1 MPAKQPKIKTERGAQ
16 GTRKLVSRL
25 LAVQAVYEAS
35 QNGNILDHVLQDY
48 LNSRIGMEFDT
59 HKIEEPDKDLFLKI
73 ARTVEKN
80 YPEIVEILEANIKTK
95 EDTKSSGKKIEPLLR
110 AVLLC
115 GIGELLNHH
124 DIDHPIIINDYLEVT
139 RAFYDKGEVSLV
151 NAVLDSVAG
160 LLRS

>member
-16 GTRKLVSRL
+16 GRKKLVSRL

-35 QNGNILDHVLQDY
+35 QNGKILDHVLQDY
-48 LNSRIGMEFDT
+48 VNSRIGMEFDT
-59 HKIEEPDKDLFLKI
+59 HKIEEPDKELFLKI
-73 ARTVEKN
+73 ARTVEKR
-80 YPEIVEILEANIKTK
+80 YPEISEILEANIRTK
-95 EDTKSSGKKIEPLLR
+95 EEATSADKKVEPLLK

-115 GIGELLNHH
+115 GIGEILDHS

-139 RAFYDKGEVSLV
+139 RAFYEKGEVSLV